1 MATRG
6 KTVSATRVS
15 GARLAIGRL
24 VNGERLWRA
33 LIWTLLFAGACVMIL
48 PFLWLITSS
57 LKPELEVFRYP
68 PKWIPTPPQFQNY
81 IEAWTTKQ
89 LGHPGFGVY
98 LRNTFFIIIL
108 NEIAILASTS
118 LCAYALARIDFPG
131 KNFWFGVV
139 LSTMMLPGVVLMIPT
154 FVLYSRMGWV
164 NTFLP
169 LTVPHFFAASGGGAF
184 FIFLLRQ
191 FFLSLPLE
199 LADAARVDG
208 CSEVGIYSR
217 IMLPLAKP
225 ALATV
230 AVFTFIWTWNDYMG
244 PLLYLNKDPK
254 KWTVALGLAMFRTA
268 SWQRTRWDLL
278 MAASTMMIMPI
289 VVIFFLA
296 QRYFIQ
302 GIAVSGLK
310 G

>member
-1 MATRG
+1 MTTQSEA
-6 KTVSATRVS
+6 VSATRAH
-15 GARLAIGRL
+15 GDRLVIRRL

-33 LIWTLLFAGACVMIL
+33 LIWTLLLVGACVMLL
-48 PFLWLITSS
+48 PFLWLVTSS
-57 LKPELEVFRYP
+57 LKTELEVFRYP
-68 PKWIPTPPQFQNY
+68 PKWIPNPPQFQNY
-81 IEAWTTKQ
+81 IDAWTTKP
-89 LGHPGFGVY
+89 LHHPGFGVY
-98 LRNTFFIIIL
+98 LRNTFFVVIL
-108 NEIAILASTS
+108 NEIGILGSAS

-139 LSTMMLPGVVLMIPT
+139 LATMMLPGVVLMIPT
-154 FVLYSRMGWV
+154 FVIYSRLGWV

-169 LTVPHFFAASGGGAF
+169 LIVPAFFGGGAF

-191 FFLSLPLE
+191 FFLTLPPE

-208 CSEVGIYSR
+208 CSEFGIYRR
-217 IMLPLAKP
+217 IMLPLATP

-244 PLLYLNKDPK
+244 PLLYLSKDPT
-254 KWTVALGLAMFRTA
+254 KWTVALGLAMFRTFM
-268 SWQRTRWDLL
+268 WQRTRWDLL

-289 VVIFFLA
+289 IVIFFLA

-302 GIAVSGLK
+302 GIVTTGLK